1 MEAIDPQQL
10 TLPVVVSAALVDSI
24 NPCAFAVLLTFI
36 AATLVLAERAS
47 ARGARARWFLWRMGL
62 VYVAG
67 VFLTYL
73 GLGLGLLGFAG
84 AFGQTH
90 WVGRVAA
97 LGAIALGLLA
107 LQEALVPEW
116 GSRLAVPDRMHE
128 WLHRLT
134 GRATLPA
141 VLGAGVLVGLCTVP
155 CSGAIYLGVLG
166 LLATQATYTEGLAY
180 LVLYNAIFI
189 LPLVAM
195 LAVAS
200 SRVVFNRLGRWQLHH
215 RAALKLGL
223 GLGAVALGLL
233 LLVTL

>member
-1 MEAIDPQQL
+1 MEAVSLQQL
-10 TLPVVVSAALVDSI
+10 TLPVVVTAALVDSI

-47 ARGARARWFLWRMGL
+47 AGGARWFLWRMGL

-73 GLGLGLLGFAG
+73 GLGLGLLGFAS

-90 WVGRVAA
+90 WVSRVAA
-97 LGAIALGLLA
+97 LAAIGLGLLA

-116 GSRLAVPDRMHE
+116 GIRLGVPQGMHD

-134 GRATLPA
+134 GKATLPA
-141 VLGAGVLVGLCTVP
+141 VFSAGVLVGLCTVP

-166 LLATQATYTEGLAY
+166 LLAAQTTYPEGLAY
-180 LVLYNAIFI
+180 LVLYNAIFV
-189 LPLVAM
+189 LPLLAM

-200 SRVVFNRLGRWQLHH
+200 SRLVFNGLGRWQLHH
-215 RAALKLGL
+215 RSSLKLGL
-223 GLGAVALGLL
+223 GFGAIALGFLL
-233 LLVTL
+233 LLTV